1 MADDTKHDFLTRKF
15 DCPQDLFGEG
25 KFIIRKRRIKTKV
38 VRQME
43 AAVKTRMDFG
53 ELYELMARYT
63 IEWNLDDIDSGE
75 PLPQPYENSAV
86 FDELDSGEQLPWV
99 VNIVFLN
106 PPNFPRGR

>member
-1 MADDTKHDFLTRKF
+1 MTEHDFETRRL
-15 DCPQDLFGEG
+15 DCPPDMFGED
-25 KFIIRKRRIKTKV
+25 KFVTRKRRIKTKV

-75 PLPQPYENSAV
+75 PLPQPYENPEV
-86 FDELDSGEQLPWV
+86 FDELDSGEQLPWL
-99 VNIVFLN
+99 VNTVFLN